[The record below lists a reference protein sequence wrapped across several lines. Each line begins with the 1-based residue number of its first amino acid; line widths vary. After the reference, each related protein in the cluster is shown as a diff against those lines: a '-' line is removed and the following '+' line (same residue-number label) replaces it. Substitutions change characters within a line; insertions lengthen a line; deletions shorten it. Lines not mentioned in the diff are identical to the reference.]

1 METPEGTFEF
11 CADIV
16 HVHGSVTAEVV
27 KNAVDTA
34 LEKFGPIA
42 SGIFAACVDEG
53 SQMVKSMGEVVFGD
67 GPNVAAIRHIST
79 IQVV

>member
-53 SQMVKSMGEVVFGD
+53 
-67 GPNVAAIRHIST
+67 
-79 IQVV
+79 

>member
-1 METPEGTFEF
+1 M
-11 CADIV
+11 
-16 HVHGSVTAEVV
+16 TAEVV

-53 SQMVKSMGEVVFGD
+53 SQMVKSMRSCLVTVPMSPQFF
-67 GPNVAAIRHIST
+67 T
-79 IQVV
+79 